1 MCILNNI
8 LKILGFFSSICWI
21 LILVIGIIYIS
32 SDMRLYIDIIGYII
46 VTILDVFLT
55 YLFFKNTILSEKNS
69 LKIFILSIIIII
81 IGGILY
87 INQCSSAKVLLS
99 IQFFVFYCLP
109 ILPILI
115 SITFNTFYIKS
126 SSK

>member
-1 MCILNNI
+1 MGILNNI

-55 YLFFKNTILSEKNS
+55 YLFLKNTILSEKNS

-87 INQCSSAKVLLS
+87 INQCGSAKVLLS

-115 SITFNTFYIKS
+115 SITFNTFNIKS

>member
-1 MCILNNI
+1 MGILNNI
-8 LKILGFFSSICWI
+8 LKILGFFGSICWI

-55 YLFFKNTILSEKNS
+55 YLFFKNTILNEKNS

-87 INQCSSAKVLLS
+87 INQCGSVNVLLS